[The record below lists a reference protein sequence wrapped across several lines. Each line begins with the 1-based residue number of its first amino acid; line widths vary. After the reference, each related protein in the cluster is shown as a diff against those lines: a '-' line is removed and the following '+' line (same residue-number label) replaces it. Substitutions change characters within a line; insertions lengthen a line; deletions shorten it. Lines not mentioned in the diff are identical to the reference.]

1 MTEDFNKDSLKES
14 YSSAM
19 SSTSSS
25 AASTGTVDIRLHIL
39 DCAEDCFVAVSSF
52 ELKLRMG
59 LVNAIG
65 VSFALLGCALP
76 IVAPITQETRGEK
89 NPMRTWLLSLTFVL
103 PLLSGGAIASV
114 EKGLEIA
121 TRMDERDVGWTDS
134 RSKLTMVLRNKR
146 GQETTRAMRGANLEV
161 QGDGDK
167 SLTIFDNPKDVKG
180 TAFLSH
186 THSTKPDDQWLFLP
200 ALKRVKRISSANKS
214 GPFVG
219 SEFAYEDLTSQELD
233 KYTYNWLRDEDL
245 NGKPVYVIERTP
257 TYKHSGYTRQVVWI
271 DKNMYQAVKVEYYD
285 RKNSLLKTLDISD
298 FSKYLDKFWR
308 PARMHMVNHQTG
320 KSTELTF
327 SDYKFKT
334 GLTNRD
340 FDRNSL
346 KRAR

>member
-1 MTEDFNKDSLKES
+1 
-14 YSSAM
+14 
-19 SSTSSS
+19 
-25 AASTGTVDIRLHIL
+25 
-39 DCAEDCFVAVSSF
+39 
-52 ELKLRMG
+52 
-59 LVNAIG
+59 
-65 VSFALLGCALP
+65 
-76 IVAPITQETRGEK
+76 
-89 NPMRTWLLSLTFVL
+89 MRTWLLSLTFVL

-121 TRMDERDVGWTDS
+121 TRMDERDVGLTDS

-245 NGKPVYVIERTP
+245 NGKPVYVIERSNVQALGL
-257 TYKHSGYTRQVVWI
+257 YASGR
-271 DKNMYQAVKVEYYD
+271 
-285 RKNSLLKTLDISD
+285 LD
-298 FSKYLDKFWR
+298 
-308 PARMHMVNHQTG
+308 
-320 KSTELTF
+320 
-327 SDYKFKT
+327 
-334 GLTNRD
+334 
-340 FDRNSL
+340 
-346 KRAR
+346 

>member
-1 MTEDFNKDSLKES
+1 
-14 YSSAM
+14 
-19 SSTSSS
+19 
-25 AASTGTVDIRLHIL
+25 
-39 DCAEDCFVAVSSF
+39 
-52 ELKLRMG
+52 
-59 LVNAIG
+59 
-65 VSFALLGCALP
+65 
-76 IVAPITQETRGEK
+76 
-89 NPMRTWLLSLTFVL
+89 MRKWLLSLTFVL
-103 PLLSGGAIASV
+103 PLLSGGAIASA

-134 RSKLTMVLRNKR
+134 RSKLTMVLRNKQ

-245 NGKPVYVIERTP
+245 NGKPVYVIERIP
-257 TYKHSGYTRQVVWI
+257 TYEHSGYKRQVVWI

-308 PARMHMVNHQTG
+308 PSRMHMVNQQTG